1 MSFADTFSVKERR
14 HFQNI
19 AIWSALCGGISTQL
33 IENHAPL
40 VLFLT
45 MLGANESFA
54 MFSTSLPWI
63 SQLLLL
69 IPGASLCA
77 FLGLRR
83 TYTLSSVVGLLSFCL
98 IAAAPFFGNGAK
110 YTVLAGCFIYA
121 LTLTIYY
128 STWYPLLD
136 NILSA
141 DDRSKFFSRMRFIY
155 MIFIAIMLFLL
166 GKFLQ
171 QKPELWLLQ
180 ICFIVAGVTLIGRK
194 MCMDKIPIAP
204 EMQCESP
211 ALFKSLNICLHN
223 RELIGFSVYMCF
235 INMAFSAAMPLALI
249 YMKTALDIS
258 AGNIMILTS
267 VNMAGKITGFFL
279 LGKFSSIVK
288 VKYQFIITHILAF
301 IAVAMLIFTAPS
313 LNNLLWLFGCAFFLI
328 GLVNALLQC
337 IAAAEMLTIARPG
350 NKIMAIAFSMTAIA
364 VGTALGTLLTTL
376 LLKVFRTA
384 VICNIELSKY
394 RWLFVLFAAAILL
407 AGFLLY
413 LVPAVRRKSCKTALE
428 N

>member
-1 MSFADTFSVKERR
+1 MSFADNLSSAERK

-19 AIWSALCGGISTQL
+19 AICSAICGGISTQL
-33 IENHAPL
+33 IENNAPV

-83 TYTLSSVVGLLSFCL
+83 TYTISSIVGLLAFC
-98 IAAAPFFGNGAK
+98 IMAAAPFFGNGAK
-110 YTVLAGCFIYA
+110 YMVLAGCFIYA

-155 MIFIAIMLFLL
+155 MIFMAIMLFLL

-171 QKPELWLLQ
+171 SKPELWLLQ
-180 ICFIVAGVTLIGRK
+180 ICFIVAGVSLLGRK
-194 MCMDKIPIAP
+194 FFMDKIPIAP
-204 EMQCESP
+204 EMQHESP
-211 ALFKSLNICLHN
+211 AFFKSLSTCLHN
-223 RELIGFSVYMCF
+223 RELVSFAFYMCC
-235 INMAFSAAMPLALI
+235 ISMAFSAAMPLALV
-249 YMKTALDIS
+249 YMKTDLNIT
-258 AGNIMILTS
+258 AGTVMIITS

-279 LGKFSSIVK
+279 LGKFGSKMKI
-288 VKYQFIITHILAF
+288 KYQFILTHILAF
-301 IAVAMLIFTAPS
+301 VAVASLIFAAPQ
-313 LNNLLWLFGCAFFLI
+313 LKNLLLLFGCAFFLI
-328 GLVNALLQC
+328 GLVNAWLQC
-337 IAAAEMLTIARPG
+337 IAAVEMLALAKPG
-350 NKIMAIAFSMTAIA
+350 NKIMAIAFCMTAIA
-364 VGTALGTLLTTL
+364 VGTAAGTLLTTIL
-376 LLKVFRTA
+376 LNTLSA
-384 VICNIELSKY
+384 AEICGIFLSKY
-394 RWLFVLFAAAILL
+394 RWIFVLFSTAIVIF
-407 AGFLLY
+407 GSLLY
-413 LVPAVRRKSCKTALE
+413 IVPAVRRRS
-428 N
+428 